1 MKTRYLLLIIFLILG
16 SCSGDNEIADPKK
29 INPNEVIANANML
42 KQIKFEVAK
51 IIPIKRT
58 LDIPG
63 SIEVKQKLLARI
75 GSPVQGR
82 IIEINGELG
91 NTVKKGDILAVINST
106 ELAKQQLA
114 YIKAVQMVELKTKA
128 YERAVLLF
136 DADVVSE
143 AQKLQRK
150 TELSSAK
157 ADMEASKDQ
166 LFVMGMTVE
175 EIEAITSETQIDAIT
190 NIVAKIDGKII
201 KKNVNVGQVVDP
213 TEDIFTIA
221 MLDEVWGVA
230 QIPERQIGFLTE
242 GDDLLIDVP
251 AYEDKLVEG
260 KITYL
265 GDIVDPVTRTVTI
278 RTEIDNN
285 NGLLKPDML
294 ITMKVSGMKIEKVG
308 VPINA
313 IVSIDDSPNI
323 FVKTGKD
330 KFLLRPV
337 TLGIKNKEFVHIDDG
352 LLEGEEVVIDGA
364 FHLNNER
371 LYTKE

>member
-1 MKTRYLLLIIFLILG
+1 MKTQYLLLFIFLILG
-16 SCSGDNEIADPKK
+16 SCSNDKEIVDVKK
-29 INPNEVIANANML
+29 KNPNEVVASAEIL
-42 KQIKFEVAK
+42 DQIKFEPAK
-51 IIPIKRT
+51 IIPIKKT

-63 SIEVKQKLLARI
+63 SIEVKQNLLARI

-82 IIEINGELG
+82 IIEIKGELG
-91 NTVKKGDILAVINST
+91 KTVKQGDVLAVINST

-114 YIKAVQMVELKTKA
+114 YIKSVQMVELKTKG

-150 TELSSAK
+150 TELSAAK

-166 LFVMGMTVE
+166 LSVMGMTVT
-175 EIEAITSETQIDAIT
+175 EIEAIQSETQIDATT

-221 MLDEVWGVA
+221 MLNEVWGVA
-230 QIPERQIGFLTE
+230 QVPERQIGFLKE

-251 AYEDKLVEG
+251 AYESKFVEG

-278 RTEIDNN
+278 RTEIDNTH
-285 NGLLKPDML
+285 GLLKPDML
-294 ITMKVSGMKIEKVG
+294 ITMKVSGKKIEKVG

-313 IVSIDDSPNI
+313 IVSIDDIPNI
-323 FVKTGKD
+323 FVKTGENN
-330 KFLLRPV
+330 FLMRPV
-337 TLGIKNKEFVHIDDG
+337 TLGIKNKDAVHIDDG

-371 LYTKE
+371 LYAKE

>member
-1 MKTRYLLLIIFLILG
+1 MKTQYLLLFIFLILG
-16 SCSGDNEIADPKK
+16 SCSNDKEIADVKK
-29 INPNEVIANANML
+29 KNPNEVIASAEIL
-42 KQIKFEVAK
+42 DQIKFEPAK
-51 IIPIKRT
+51 IIPIKKT

-63 SIEVKQKLLARI
+63 SIEVKQNLLARI

-82 IIEINGELG
+82 IIEIKGELG
-91 NTVKKGDILAVINST
+91 KTVKQGDVLAVINST

-114 YIKAVQMVELKTKA
+114 YIKSVQMVELKTKA

-150 TELSSAK
+150 TELSAAK

-166 LFVMGMTVE
+166 LSVMGMTVT
-175 EIEAITSETQIDAIT
+175 EIEAIQSETQIDATT

-221 MLDEVWGVA
+221 MLNEVWGVA
-230 QIPERQIGFLTE
+230 QVPERQIGFLKE
-242 GDDLLIDVP
+242 GDDLRIDVP
-251 AYEDKLVEG
+251 AYESKFVEG

-278 RTEIDNN
+278 RTEIDNAH
-285 NGLLKPDML
+285 GLLKPDML
-294 ITMKVSGMKIEKVG
+294 ITMKVSGKKIEKVG

-313 IVSIDDSPNI
+313 IVSIDDIPNI
-323 FVKTGKD
+323 FVKTGED
-330 KFLLRPV
+330 RFLMRPV
-337 TLGIKNKEFVHIDDG
+337 TLGIRNKDAVHIDDG

-371 LYTKE
+371 LYAKE

>member
-1 MKTRYLLLIIFLILG
+1 MKTRYLLLLIFLILG
-16 SCSGDNEIADPKK
+16 SCGGDKEIADPKK
-29 INPNEVIANANML
+29 INPNEVIANADML
-42 KQIKFEVAK
+42 KQIKFEAAK

-91 NTVKKGDILAVINST
+91 DPVKQGDVLAVINST

-114 YIKAVQMVELKTKA
+114 YIKSVQMVELKTKA

-166 LFVMGMTVE
+166 LFVMGMTVA
-175 EIEAITSETQIDAIT
+175 EIEAIKSETQIDAIT

-221 MLDEVWGVA
+221 MLNEVWGVA
-230 QIPERQIGFLTE
+230 QIPERQIGFLKE

-260 KITYL
+260 KISYL

-285 NGLLKPDML
+285 HGLLKPDML

-308 VPINA
+308 VPVNA
-313 IVSIDDSPNI
+313 IVSIDDIPNI
-323 FVKTGKD
+323 FVKTGKN

>member
-1 MKTRYLLLIIFLILG
+1 MKTQYLLLFIFLILG
-16 SCSGDNEIADPKK
+16 SCSNDNEIADVKK
-29 INPNEVIANANML
+29 KNPNEVTASSEIL
-42 KQIKFEVAK
+42 DQIKFEPAK
-51 IIPIKRT
+51 ILPIKKT

-63 SIEVKQKLLARI
+63 SIEVKQNLLARI

-82 IIEINGELG
+82 IIEIKGELG
-91 NTVKKGDILAVINST
+91 KTVKQGDVLAVINST

-114 YIKAVQMVELKTKA
+114 YIKSVQMVELKTKA

-150 TELSSAK
+150 TELSAAK

-166 LFVMGMTVE
+166 LTVMGMTVK
-175 EIEAITSETQIDAIT
+175 EIEAIQSETQIDATT

-221 MLDEVWGVA
+221 MLNEVWGVA
-230 QIPERQIGFLTE
+230 QVPERQIGFLKE

-251 AYEDKLVEG
+251 AYESKFVEA

-278 RTEIDNN
+278 RTEIDNAH
-285 NGLLKPDML
+285 GLLKPDML
-294 ITMKVSGMKIEKVG
+294 ITMKVSGKKIEKVG

-313 IVSIDDSPNI
+313 IVSIDDIPNI
-323 FVKTGKD
+323 FVKTGEN
-330 KFLLRPV
+330 KFLMRPV
-337 TLGIKNKEFVHIDDG
+337 TLGIKNKDTVHIDDG

-371 LYTKE
+371 LYAKE

>member
-1 MKTRYLLLIIFLILG
+1 MKTQYLLLFIFLILG
-16 SCSGDNEIADPKK
+16 SCSNDKEITDVKK
-29 INPNEVIANANML
+29 KNPNEVIASAEIFD
-42 KQIKFEVAK
+42 QIKFEPAK
-51 IIPIKRT
+51 IIPIKKS

-63 SIEVKQKLLARI
+63 SIEVKQNLLARI

-82 IIEINGELG
+82 IIEIKGELG
-91 NTVKKGDILAVINST
+91 KTVKQGDVLAVINST

-150 TELSSAK
+150 TELSAAK

-166 LFVMGMTVE
+166 LFVMGMTID
-175 EIEAITSETQIDAIT
+175 EIEAIQSEIQIDATT

-221 MLDEVWGVA
+221 MLNEVWGVA
-230 QIPERQIGFLTE
+230 QVPERQIGFLKE

-251 AYEDKLVEG
+251 AYEDKSVEG

-278 RTEIDNN
+278 RTEIDNAH
-285 NGLLKPDML
+285 GLLKPDML
-294 ITMKVSGMKIEKVG
+294 ITMKVSGKSIEKVG

-313 IVSIDDSPNI
+313 IVSIDDIPNI
-323 FVKTGKD
+323 FVKTGEN
-330 KFLLRPV
+330 KFLMRPV
-337 TLGIKNKEFVHIDDG
+337 TLGVKNKDAVHIDDG

-371 LYTKE
+371 LYAKE

>member
-1 MKTRYLLLIIFLILG
+1 MKTQYLLLFIFLILG
-16 SCSGDNEIADPKK
+16 SCSNDSEIADVKK
-29 INPNEVIANANML
+29 KNPNEVTASSEIL
-42 KQIKFEVAK
+42 DQIKFEPAK
-51 IIPIKRT
+51 IIPIKKT

-63 SIEVKQKLLARI
+63 SIEVKQNLLARI

-82 IIEINGELG
+82 IIEIKGELG
-91 NTVKKGDILAVINST
+91 KTVKQGDVLAVINST
-106 ELAKQQLA
+106 ELAKQQLT
-114 YIKAVQMVELKTKA
+114 YIKSVQMVELKTKA

-150 TELSSAK
+150 TELSAAK

-166 LFVMGMTVE
+166 LTVMGMTVK
-175 EIEAITSETQIDAIT
+175 EIEAIQSETQIDATT

-221 MLDEVWGVA
+221 MLNEVWGVA
-230 QIPERQIGFLTE
+230 QVPERQIGFLKE

-251 AYEDKLVEG
+251 AYESKFVEG

-278 RTEIDNN
+278 RTEIDNTH
-285 NGLLKPDML
+285 GLLKPDML
-294 ITMKVSGMKIEKVG
+294 ITMKVSGKKIEKVG

-313 IVSIDDSPNI
+313 IVSIDDIPNI
-323 FVKTGKD
+323 FVKTGEN
-330 KFLLRPV
+330 KFLMRPV
-337 TLGIKNKEFVHIDDG
+337 TLGIKNKDAVHIDDG

-371 LYTKE
+371 LYAKE

>member
-1 MKTRYLLLIIFLILG
+1 MKTRYLLLLIFLILG
-16 SCSGDNEIADPKK
+16 SCGGDKEIADPKK
-29 INPNEVIANANML
+29 INPNEVIANAEML
-42 KQIKFEVAK
+42 KQIKFEAAK

-91 NTVKKGDILAVINST
+91 NTVKQGDVLAVINST

-114 YIKAVQMVELKTKA
+114 YIKSVQMVELKTKA

-143 AQKLQRK
+143 AQKLERK

-166 LFVMGMTVE
+166 LFVMGMTVA
-175 EIEAITSETQIDAIT
+175 EIEAIKSETQIDAIT

-221 MLDEVWGVA
+221 MLNEVWGVA
-230 QIPERQIGFLTE
+230 QIPERQIGFLKE

-285 NGLLKPDML
+285 HGLLKPDML

-313 IVSIDDSPNI
+313 IVSIDDIPNI
-323 FVKTGKD
+323 FVKTGKN

>member
-1 MKTRYLLLIIFLILG
+1 MKTRYLLLLIFLILG
-16 SCSGDNEIADPKK
+16 SCGGDKEIADPKK
-29 INPNEVIANANML
+29 INPNEVIANADML
-42 KQIKFEVAK
+42 KQIKFEAAK

-91 NTVKKGDILAVINST
+91 DTVKQGDVLAVINST

-114 YIKAVQMVELKTKA
+114 YIKSVQMVELKTKA

-221 MLDEVWGVA
+221 MLNEVWGVA
-230 QIPERQIGFLTE
+230 QIPERQIGFLKE

-278 RTEIDNN
+278 RSEIDNN
-285 NGLLKPDML
+285 HGLLKPDML
-294 ITMKVSGMKIEKVG
+294 ITMKVSGMTIEKVG

-313 IVSIDDSPNI
+313 IVSIDDIPNI
-323 FVKTGKD
+323 FVKTGKN

>member
-1 MKTRYLLLIIFLILG
+1 MKTQYLLLFIFLILG
-16 SCSGDNEIADPKK
+16 SCSNDKEIVDVKK
-29 INPNEVIANANML
+29 KNPNEVVASAEIFD
-42 KQIKFEVAK
+42 QIKFEPAK
-51 IIPIKRT
+51 IIPIKKT

-63 SIEVKQKLLARI
+63 SIEVKQNLLARI

-82 IIEINGELG
+82 IIEIKGELG
-91 NTVKKGDILAVINST
+91 KTVKQGDVLAVINST

-114 YIKAVQMVELKTKA
+114 YIKSVQMVELKTKA
-128 YERAVLLF
+128 FERAVLLF

-150 TELSSAK
+150 TELSAAK

-166 LFVMGMTVE
+166 LFVMGMTID
-175 EIEAITSETQIDAIT
+175 EIEAIQSEIQIDATT

-221 MLDEVWGVA
+221 MLNEVWGVA
-230 QIPERQIGFLTE
+230 QVPERQIGFLKE

-251 AYEDKLVEG
+251 AYENKSVEG

-278 RTEIDNN
+278 RTEIDNAH
-285 NGLLKPDML
+285 GLLKPDML
-294 ITMKVSGMKIEKVG
+294 ITMKVSGKSIEKVG

-313 IVSIDDSPNI
+313 IVSIDDIPNI
-323 FVKTGKD
+323 FVKTGEN
-330 KFLLRPV
+330 KFLMRPV
-337 TLGIKNKEFVHIDDG
+337 TLGVKNKDAVHIDDG

-371 LYTKE
+371 LYAKE

>member
-1 MKTRYLLLIIFLILG
+1 MKTQYLLLFIFLILG
-16 SCSGDNEIADPKK
+16 SCSNDKEIVDVKK
-29 INPNEVIANANML
+29 KNPNEVVASAEIL
-42 KQIKFEVAK
+42 DQIKFESAK
-51 IIPIKRT
+51 IIPIKKS

-63 SIEVKQKLLARI
+63 SIEVKQNLLARI

-82 IIEINGELG
+82 IIEIKGELG
-91 NTVKKGDILAVINST
+91 KTVKQGDVLAVINST

-128 YERAVLLF
+128 FERAVLLF

-150 TELSSAK
+150 TELSAAK

-166 LFVMGMTVE
+166 LFVMGMTID
-175 EIEAITSETQIDAIT
+175 EIEAIQSEIQIDATT

-221 MLDEVWGVA
+221 MLNEVWGVA
-230 QIPERQIGFLTE
+230 QVPERQIGFLKE

-251 AYEDKLVEG
+251 AYENKSVEG

-278 RTEIDNN
+278 RTEIDNAH
-285 NGLLKPDML
+285 GLLKPDML
-294 ITMKVSGMKIEKVG
+294 ITMKVSGKSIEKVG

-313 IVSIDDSPNI
+313 IVSIDDIPNI
-323 FVKTGKD
+323 FVKTGEN
-330 KFLLRPV
+330 KFLMRPV
-337 TLGIKNKEFVHIDDG
+337 TLGVKNKDAVHIDDG

-371 LYTKE
+371 LYAKE

>member
-1 MKTRYLLLIIFLILG
+1 MKTQYLLLFIFLILG
-16 SCSGDNEIADPKK
+16 SCSNDNEIADVAKK
-29 INPNEVIANANML
+29 NPNEVTAGADIL
-42 KQIKFEVAK
+42 DQIKFEPAK
-51 IIPIKRT
+51 IIPIKKT

-63 SIEVKQKLLARI
+63 SIEVKQNLLARI

-82 IIEINGELG
+82 IIEIKGELG
-91 NTVKKGDILAVINST
+91 KTVKQGDILAVINST

-143 AQKLQRK
+143 AQKLERK
-150 TELSSAK
+150 TELSAAK

-175 EIEAITSETQIDAIT
+175 DIEAIQSETQIDATT

-221 MLDEVWGVA
+221 MLNEVWGVA
-230 QIPERQIGFLTE
+230 QVPERQIGFLKE
-242 GDDLLIDVP
+242 GDEILIDVP
-251 AYEDKLVEG
+251 AYESKFVEG

-278 RTEIDNN
+278 RTEIDNAH
-285 NGLLKPDML
+285 GLLKPDML
-294 ITMKVSGMKIEKVG
+294 ITMKVSGKKIEKVG

-313 IVSIDDSPNI
+313 IVSIDDIPNI
-323 FVKTGKD
+323 FVKTGEN
-330 KFLLRPV
+330 KFLMRPV
-337 TLGIKNKEFVHIDDG
+337 TLGIKNKDAVHIDDG

-371 LYTKE
+371 LYAKE

>member
-1 MKTRYLLLIIFLILG
+1 MKTRYLLLLIFLILG
-16 SCSGDNEIADPKK
+16 SCGGDKEIADPKK
-29 INPNEVIANANML
+29 INPNEVIANADML
-42 KQIKFEVAK
+42 KQIKFEAAK

-91 NTVKKGDILAVINST
+91 DPVKQGDVLAVINST

-114 YIKAVQMVELKTKA
+114 YIKSVQMVELKTKA

-166 LFVMGMTVE
+166 LFVMGMTVA
-175 EIEAITSETQIDAIT
+175 EIEAIKSETQIDAIT

-221 MLDEVWGVA
+221 MLNEVWGVA
-230 QIPERQIGFLTE
+230 QIPERQIGFLKE

-251 AYEDKLVEG
+251 AYEEKLVEG

-285 NGLLKPDML
+285 HGLLKPDML

-313 IVSIDDSPNI
+313 IVSIDDIPNI
-323 FVKTGKD
+323 FVKTGKN

>member
-1 MKTRYLLLIIFLILG
+1 MKTQYLLLFIFLILG
-16 SCSGDNEIADPKK
+16 SCSNDKEIADVKK
-29 INPNEVIANANML
+29 KNPNEVVASAEIL
-42 KQIKFEVAK
+42 DQIKFEPAK
-51 IIPIKRT
+51 IIPIKKT

-63 SIEVKQKLLARI
+63 SIEVKQNLLARI

-82 IIEINGELG
+82 IIEIKGELG
-91 NTVKKGDILAVINST
+91 KTVKQGDVLAVINST

-128 YERAVLLF
+128 FERAVLLF

-150 TELSSAK
+150 TELSAAK

-166 LFVMGMTVE
+166 LFVMGMTID
-175 EIEAITSETQIDAIT
+175 EIEAIQSEIQIDATT

-221 MLDEVWGVA
+221 MLNEVWGVA
-230 QIPERQIGFLTE
+230 QVPERQIGFLKE

-251 AYEDKLVEG
+251 AYEDKSVEG

-278 RTEIDNN
+278 RTEIDNAH
-285 NGLLKPDML
+285 GLLKPDML
-294 ITMKVSGMKIEKVG
+294 ITMKVSGKSIEKVG

-313 IVSIDDSPNI
+313 IVSIDDIPNI
-323 FVKTGKD
+323 FVKTGEN
-330 KFLLRPV
+330 KFLMRPV
-337 TLGIKNKEFVHIDDG
+337 TLGVKNKDAVHIDDG

-371 LYTKE
+371 LYAKE

>member
-1 MKTRYLLLIIFLILG
+1 MKTQYLLLFILLILG
-16 SCSGDNEIADPKK
+16 SCSNDKEITDVKK
-29 INPNEVIANANML
+29 KNPNEVIASKEIL
-42 KQIKFEVAK
+42 DQIKFEPAK
-51 IIPIKRT
+51 VIPIKKT

-63 SIEVKQKLLARI
+63 SIEVKQNLLARI

-82 IIEINGELG
+82 IIEIKGELG
-91 NTVKKGDILAVINST
+91 KTVKQGDVLAVINST

-114 YIKAVQMVELKTKA
+114 YIKSVQMVELKTKS

-143 AQKLQRK
+143 AQKLERK
-150 TELSSAK
+150 TELSAAK

-166 LFVMGMTVE
+166 LSVMGMTVE
-175 EIEAITSETQIDAIT
+175 DIEAIQSETQIDATT

-221 MLDEVWGVA
+221 MLNEVWGVA
-230 QIPERQIGFLTE
+230 QVPERQIGFLKE
-242 GDDLLIDVP
+242 GDELLIDVP
-251 AYEDKLVEG
+251 AYESKFVEG

-278 RTEIDNN
+278 RTEIDNAH
-285 NGLLKPDML
+285 GLLKPDML
-294 ITMKVSGMKIEKVG
+294 ITMKVSGKKIEKVG

-313 IVSIDDSPNI
+313 IVSIDDIPNI
-323 FVKTGKD
+323 FVKTGEN
-330 KFLLRPV
+330 KFLMRPV
-337 TLGIKNKEFVHIDDG
+337 TLGIKNKDAVHIDDG

-371 LYTKE
+371 LYAKE

>member
-1 MKTRYLLLIIFLILG
+1 MKTRYLLLLIFLILG
-16 SCSGDNEIADPKK
+16 SCGGDKEIADPKK
-29 INPNEVIANANML
+29 INPNEVIANADML
-42 KQIKFEVAK
+42 KQIKFEAAK

-91 NTVKKGDILAVINST
+91 DTVKQGDVLAVINST

-114 YIKAVQMVELKTKA
+114 YIKSVQMVELKTKA

-166 LFVMGMTVE
+166 LFVMGMTVA
-175 EIEAITSETQIDAIT
+175 EIEAIKSETQIDAIT

-221 MLDEVWGVA
+221 MLNEVWGVA
-230 QIPERQIGFLTE
+230 QIPERQIGFLKE

-260 KITYL
+260 KISYL

-285 NGLLKPDML
+285 HGLLKPDML

-313 IVSIDDSPNI
+313 IVSIDDIPNI
-323 FVKTGKD
+323 FVKTGNN

>member
-1 MKTRYLLLIIFLILG
+1 MKTQYLLLFIFLILG
-16 SCSGDNEIADPKK
+16 SCSNDKEIVDVKK
-29 INPNEVIANANML
+29 KNPNEVVASAEIFD
-42 KQIKFEVAK
+42 QIKFEPAK
-51 IIPIKRT
+51 IIPIKKT

-63 SIEVKQKLLARI
+63 SIEVKQNLLARI

-82 IIEINGELG
+82 IIEIKGELG
-91 NTVKKGDILAVINST
+91 KTVKQGDVLAVINST

-114 YIKAVQMVELKTKA
+114 YIKSVQMVELKTKA

-150 TELSSAK
+150 TELSAAK

-166 LFVMGMTVE
+166 LFVMGMTID
-175 EIEAITSETQIDAIT
+175 EIEAIQSEIQIDATT

-221 MLDEVWGVA
+221 MLNEVWGVA
-230 QIPERQIGFLTE
+230 QVPERQIGFLKE

-251 AYEDKLVEG
+251 AYENKSVEG

-278 RTEIDNN
+278 RTEIDNAH
-285 NGLLKPDML
+285 GLLKPDML
-294 ITMKVSGMKIEKVG
+294 ITMKVSGKSIEKVG

-313 IVSIDDSPNI
+313 IVSIDDIPNI
-323 FVKTGKD
+323 FVKTGEN
-330 KFLLRPV
+330 KFLMRPV
-337 TLGIKNKEFVHIDDG
+337 ILGVKNKDAVHIDDG

-371 LYTKE
+371 LYAKE

>member
-1 MKTRYLLLIIFLILG
+1 MKTQYLLLFIFLILG
-16 SCSGDNEIADPKK
+16 SCSNDIEITDVKK
-29 INPNEVIANANML
+29 KNPNEVIASAEIL
-42 KQIKFEVAK
+42 DQIKFEPAK
-51 IIPIKRT
+51 IIPIKKT

-63 SIEVKQKLLARI
+63 SIEVKQNLLARI

-82 IIEINGELG
+82 IIEIKGELG
-91 NTVKKGDILAVINST
+91 KTVKQGDVLAVINST

-114 YIKAVQMVELKTKA
+114 YIKSVQMVELKTKA

-150 TELSSAK
+150 TELSAAK

-166 LFVMGMTVE
+166 LSVMGMTVT
-175 EIEAITSETQIDAIT
+175 EIEAIQSETQIDATT

-221 MLDEVWGVA
+221 MLNEVWGVA
-230 QIPERQIGFLTE
+230 QVPERQIGFLKE

-251 AYEDKLVEG
+251 AYESKFVEG

-278 RTEIDNN
+278 RTEIDNTH
-285 NGLLKPDML
+285 GLLKPDML
-294 ITMKVSGMKIEKVG
+294 ITMKVSGKKIEKVG

-313 IVSIDDSPNI
+313 IVSIDDIPNI
-323 FVKTGKD
+323 FVKTGENN
-330 KFLLRPV
+330 FLMRPV
-337 TLGIKNKEFVHIDDG
+337 TLGIKNKDAVHIDDG

-371 LYTKE
+371 LYAKE

>member
-1 MKTRYLLLIIFLILG
+1 MKTQYLLLFILLILG
-16 SCSGDNEIADPKK
+16 SCSNDKEITDVKK
-29 INPNEVIANANML
+29 KNPNEVIASEEIL
-42 KQIKFEVAK
+42 DQIKFEPAK
-51 IIPIKRT
+51 IIPIKKT

-63 SIEVKQKLLARI
+63 SIEVKQNLLARI

-82 IIEINGELG
+82 IIEIKGELG
-91 NTVKKGDILAVINST
+91 KTVKQGDVLAVINST

-114 YIKAVQMVELKTKA
+114 YIKSVQMVELKTKG

-150 TELSSAK
+150 TELSAAK

-166 LFVMGMTVE
+166 LFVMGMTID
-175 EIEAITSETQIDAIT
+175 EIEAIQSEIQIDATT

-221 MLDEVWGVA
+221 MLNEVWGVA
-230 QIPERQIGFLTE
+230 QVPERQIGFLKE

-251 AYEDKLVEG
+251 AYEDKSVEG

-278 RTEIDNN
+278 RTEIDNAH
-285 NGLLKPDML
+285 GLLKPDML
-294 ITMKVSGMKIEKVG
+294 ITMKVSGKSIEKVG

-313 IVSIDDSPNI
+313 IVSIDDIPNI
-323 FVKTGKD
+323 FVKTGEK
-330 KFLLRPV
+330 KFLMRPV
-337 TLGIKNKEFVHIDDG
+337 TLGVKNKDAVHIDDG

-371 LYTKE
+371 LYAKE

>member
-1 MKTRYLLLIIFLILG
+1 MKTQYLLLFIFLILG
-16 SCSGDNEIADPKK
+16 SCSNDSEIADIKK
-29 INPNEVIANANML
+29 KNPNEVTASSEIL
-42 KQIKFEVAK
+42 DQIKFEPAK
-51 IIPIKRT
+51 ILPIKKT

-63 SIEVKQKLLARI
+63 SIEVKQNLLARI

-82 IIEINGELG
+82 IIEIKGELG
-91 NTVKKGDILAVINST
+91 KTVKQGDILAVINST

-114 YIKAVQMVELKTKA
+114 YIKSVQMVELKTKA

-150 TELSSAK
+150 TELSAAK

-166 LFVMGMTVE
+166 LFVMGMTVKD
-175 EIEAITSETQIDAIT
+175 IEAIQSETQIDATT

-221 MLDEVWGVA
+221 MLNEVWGVA
-230 QIPERQIGFLTE
+230 QVPERQIGFLKE

-251 AYEDKLVEG
+251 AYESKFVEG

-278 RTEIDNN
+278 RTEIDNAH
-285 NGLLKPDML
+285 GLLKPDML
-294 ITMKVSGMKIEKVG
+294 ITMKVSGKKIEKVG

-313 IVSIDDSPNI
+313 IVSIDDIPNI
-323 FVKTGKD
+323 FVKTGEN
-330 KFLLRPV
+330 KFLMRPV
-337 TLGIKNKEFVHIDDG
+337 TLGIKNKDAVHIDDG

-371 LYTKE
+371 LYAKE

>member
-1 MKTRYLLLIIFLILG
+1 MKTQYLLLFIFLILG
-16 SCSGDNEIADPKK
+16 SCSNDKEIADVKK
-29 INPNEVIANANML
+29 KNPNEVVASAEIL
-42 KQIKFEVAK
+42 DQIKFEPAK
-51 IIPIKRT
+51 IIPIKKT

-63 SIEVKQKLLARI
+63 SIEVKQNLLARI

-82 IIEINGELG
+82 IIEIKGELG
-91 NTVKKGDILAVINST
+91 KTVKQGDVLAVINST

-114 YIKAVQMVELKTKA
+114 YIKSVQMVELKTKA

-150 TELSSAK
+150 TELSAAK

-166 LFVMGMTVE
+166 LFVMGMTID
-175 EIEAITSETQIDAIT
+175 EIEAIQSEIQIDATT

-221 MLDEVWGVA
+221 MLSEVWGVA
-230 QIPERQIGFLTE
+230 QVPERQIGFLKE

-251 AYEDKLVEG
+251 AYEDKSVEG

-278 RTEIDNN
+278 RTEIDNAH
-285 NGLLKPDML
+285 GLLKPDML
-294 ITMKVSGMKIEKVG
+294 ISMKVSGKSIEKVG

-313 IVSIDDSPNI
+313 IVSIDDIPNI
-323 FVKTGKD
+323 FVKTGEN
-330 KFLLRPV
+330 KFLMRPV
-337 TLGIKNKEFVHIDDG
+337 ALGVKNKDAVHIDDG

-371 LYTKE
+371 LYAKE

>member
-1 MKTRYLLLIIFLILG
+1 MKTRYILLLIFLILG
-16 SCSGDNEIADPKK
+16 SCGDDKDIAEKK
-29 INPNEVIANANML
+29 INPNEVIANAEMM
-42 KQIKFEVAK
+42 KQIKFESAK

-91 NTVKKGDILAVINST
+91 DTVKRGDVLAVINST

-114 YIKAVQMVELKTKA
+114 YIKSVQMVELKTKA

-166 LFVMGMTVE
+166 LFVMGMTVA
-175 EIEAITSETQIDAIT
+175 EIEAIKSETQIDAIT
-190 NIVAKIDGKII
+190 NIEAKIDGKII
-201 KKNVNVGQVVDP
+201 KKNVNVGQIVDP

-230 QIPERQIGFLTE
+230 QIPERQIGFLEE
-242 GDDLLIDVP
+242 GNDIIIDVP

-285 NGLLKPDML
+285 HGLLKPDML
-294 ITMKVSGMKIEKVG
+294 VTMKVSGMKIEKVG

-313 IVSIDDSPNI
+313 IVSIDDIPNI
-323 FVKTGKD
+323 FVKTGNN

-352 LLEGEEVVIDGA
+352 LLEGEEVVTDGA

>member
-1 MKTRYLLLIIFLILG
+1 MKTQYLLLFIFLILG
-16 SCSGDNEIADPKK
+16 SCSKDNEIADVAKK
-29 INPNEVIANANML
+29 NPNEVTASAEIL
-42 KQIKFEVAK
+42 DQIKFEPAK
-51 IIPIKRT
+51 IIPIKKT

-63 SIEVKQKLLARI
+63 SIEVKQNLLARI

-82 IIEINGELG
+82 IIEIKGELG
-91 NTVKKGDILAVINST
+91 KTVKQGDVLAVINST

-114 YIKAVQMVELKTKA
+114 YIKSVQMVELKTKA

-143 AQKLQRK
+143 AQKLERK
-150 TELSSAK
+150 TELSAAK

-166 LFVMGMTVE
+166 LFVMGMTVT
-175 EIEAITSETQIDAIT
+175 EIEAIQSETQIDATT

-221 MLDEVWGVA
+221 MLNEVWGVA
-230 QIPERQIGFLTE
+230 QVPERQIGFLKE

-251 AYEDKLVEG
+251 AYESKFVEG

-278 RTEIDNN
+278 RTEIDNAH
-285 NGLLKPDML
+285 GLLKPDML
-294 ITMKVSGMKIEKVG
+294 ITMKVSGKKIERVG
-308 VPINA
+308 VPVNA
-313 IVSIDDSPNI
+313 IVSIDDIPNI
-323 FVKTGKD
+323 FVKTGEN
-330 KFLLRPV
+330 KFLMRPV
-337 TLGIKNKEFVHIDDG
+337 TLGIKNKDAVHIDDG

-371 LYTKE
+371 LYAKE

>member
-1 MKTRYLLLIIFLILG
+1 MKTQYLLLFIFLILG
-16 SCSGDNEIADPKK
+16 SCSNDKEITDVKK
-29 INPNEVIANANML
+29 KNPNEVIASAEIFD
-42 KQIKFEVAK
+42 QIKFEPAK
-51 IIPIKRT
+51 IIPIKKS

-63 SIEVKQKLLARI
+63 SIEVKQNLLARI

-82 IIEINGELG
+82 IIEIKGELG
-91 NTVKKGDILAVINST
+91 KTVKQGDVLAVINST

-114 YIKAVQMVELKTKA
+114 YIKSVQMVELKTKA

-150 TELSSAK
+150 TELSAAK

-166 LFVMGMTVE
+166 LFVMGMTID
-175 EIEAITSETQIDAIT
+175 EIEAIQSEIQIDATT

-221 MLDEVWGVA
+221 MLNEVWGVA
-230 QIPERQIGFLTE
+230 QVPERQIGFLKE

-251 AYEDKLVEG
+251 AYENKSVEG

-278 RTEIDNN
+278 RTEIDNAH
-285 NGLLKPDML
+285 GLLKPDML
-294 ITMKVSGMKIEKVG
+294 ITMKVSGKSIEKVG

-313 IVSIDDSPNI
+313 IVSIDDIPNI
-323 FVKTGKD
+323 FVKTGD
-330 KFLLRPV
+330 NKFLMRPV
-337 TLGIKNKEFVHIDDG
+337 TLGVKNKDAVHIDDG

-371 LYTKE
+371 LYAKE

>member
-1 MKTRYLLLIIFLILG
+1 MKIQYLLLFIFLILG
-16 SCSGDNEIADPKK
+16 SCSNDKEITDVKK
-29 INPNEVIANANML
+29 KNPNEVLASADIL
-42 KQIKFEVAK
+42 DQIKFEPAK
-51 IIPIKRT
+51 IIPIKKT

-63 SIEVKQKLLARI
+63 SIEVKQNLLARI

-82 IIEINGELG
+82 IIEIKGELG
-91 NTVKKGDILAVINST
+91 KTVKQGDVLAVINST
-106 ELAKQQLA
+106 ELAKQQLG
-114 YIKAVQMVELKTKA
+114 YIKSVQMVELKTKA

-150 TELSSAK
+150 TELSAAK

-166 LFVMGMTVE
+166 LSVMGMTVT
-175 EIEAITSETQIDAIT
+175 EIEAIQSETQIDATT
-190 NIVAKIDGKII
+190 NIIAKIDGKII

-221 MLDEVWGVA
+221 MLNEVWGLA
-230 QIPERQIGFLTE
+230 QVPERQIGFLKE

-251 AYEDKLVEG
+251 AYESKFVEG

-278 RTEIDNN
+278 RTEIDNSH
-285 NGLLKPDML
+285 GLLKPDML
-294 ITMKVSGMKIEKVG
+294 ITMKVSGKKIERVG

-313 IVSIDDSPNI
+313 IVSIDDIPNI
-323 FVKTGKD
+323 FVKTGENR
-330 KFLLRPV
+330 FLMRPV
-337 TLGIKNKEFVHIDDG
+337 TLGIKNKDAVHIDDG
-352 LLEGEEVVIDGA
+352 LLEGEEVVIEGA

-371 LYTKE
+371 LYAKE

>member
-1 MKTRYLLLIIFLILG
+1 MKTQYLLLFIFLILG
-16 SCSGDNEIADPKK
+16 SCSNDNEIADVAKK
-29 INPNEVIANANML
+29 NPNEVTAGAEIL
-42 KQIKFEVAK
+42 DQIKFEPAK
-51 IIPIKRT
+51 IIPIKKT

-63 SIEVKQKLLARI
+63 SIEVKQNLLARI

-82 IIEINGELG
+82 IIEIKGELG
-91 NTVKKGDILAVINST
+91 KTVKQGDILAVINST

-143 AQKLQRK
+143 AQKLERK
-150 TELSSAK
+150 TELSAAK

-166 LFVMGMTVE
+166 LFVMGMTVKD
-175 EIEAITSETQIDAIT
+175 IEAIQSETQIDATT

-221 MLDEVWGVA
+221 MLNEVWGVA
-230 QIPERQIGFLTE
+230 QVPERQIGFLKE
-242 GDDLLIDVP
+242 GDEIIIDVP
-251 AYEDKLVEG
+251 AYESKFVEG

-278 RTEIDNN
+278 RTEIDNAH
-285 NGLLKPDML
+285 GLLKPDML
-294 ITMKVSGMKIEKVG
+294 ITMKVSGKKIEKVG

-313 IVSIDDSPNI
+313 IVSIDDIPNI
-323 FVKTGKD
+323 FVKTGEN
-330 KFLLRPV
+330 KFLMRPV
-337 TLGIKNKEFVHIDDG
+337 TLGIKNKDAVHIDDG

-371 LYTKE
+371 LYAKE

>member
-1 MKTRYLLLIIFLILG
+1 MKTQYLLLFIFLILG
-16 SCSGDNEIADPKK
+16 SCSNDKEITDVKK
-29 INPNEVIANANML
+29 KNPNEVIASAEIFD
-42 KQIKFEVAK
+42 QIKFEPAK
-51 IIPIKRT
+51 IIPIKKS

-63 SIEVKQKLLARI
+63 SIEVKQNLLARI

-82 IIEINGELG
+82 IIEIKGELG
-91 NTVKKGDILAVINST
+91 KTVKQGDVLAVINST

-150 TELSSAK
+150 TELSAAK

-166 LFVMGMTVE
+166 LFVMGMTID
-175 EIEAITSETQIDAIT
+175 EIEAIQSEIQIDATT

-221 MLDEVWGVA
+221 MLNEVWGVA
-230 QIPERQIGFLTE
+230 QVPERQIGFLKE

-251 AYEDKLVEG
+251 AYENKSIEG

-278 RTEIDNN
+278 RTEIDNAH
-285 NGLLKPDML
+285 GLLKPDML
-294 ITMKVSGMKIEKVG
+294 ITMKVSGKSIEKVG

-313 IVSIDDSPNI
+313 IVSIDDIPNI
-323 FVKTGKD
+323 FVKTGEN
-330 KFLLRPV
+330 KFLMRPV
-337 TLGIKNKEFVHIDDG
+337 TLGIKNKDAVHIDDG

-371 LYTKE
+371 LYAKE

>member
-1 MKTRYLLLIIFLILG
+1 MKTQYLLLFIFLILG
-16 SCSGDNEIADPKK
+16 SCSNDKEITDVKK
-29 INPNEVIANANML
+29 KNPNEVIASAEIL
-42 KQIKFEVAK
+42 DQIKFEPAK
-51 IIPIKRT
+51 IIPIKKS

-63 SIEVKQKLLARI
+63 SIEVKQNLLARI

-82 IIEINGELG
+82 IIEIKGELG
-91 NTVKKGDILAVINST
+91 KTVKQGDVLAVINST

-150 TELSSAK
+150 TELSAAK

-166 LFVMGMTVE
+166 LFVMGMTID
-175 EIEAITSETQIDAIT
+175 EIEAIQSEIQIDATT

-221 MLDEVWGVA
+221 MLNEVWGVA
-230 QIPERQIGFLTE
+230 QVPERQIGFLKE

-251 AYEDKLVEG
+251 AYENKSVEG

-278 RTEIDNN
+278 RTEIDNAH
-285 NGLLKPDML
+285 GLLKPDML
-294 ITMKVSGMKIEKVG
+294 ITMKVSGKSIEKVG

-313 IVSIDDSPNI
+313 IVSIDDIPNI
-323 FVKTGKD
+323 FVKTGEN
-330 KFLLRPV
+330 KFLMRPV
-337 TLGIKNKEFVHIDDG
+337 TLGVKNKDAVHIDDG

-371 LYTKE
+371 LYAKE

>member
-1 MKTRYLLLIIFLILG
+1 MKTQYFLLFIFLILG
-16 SCSGDNEIADPKK
+16 SCSNDKEIVDVKK
-29 INPNEVIANANML
+29 KNPNEVVASAEIL
-42 KQIKFEVAK
+42 DQIKFEPAK
-51 IIPIKRT
+51 IIPIKKT

-63 SIEVKQKLLARI
+63 SIEVKQNLLARI

-82 IIEINGELG
+82 IIEIKGELG
-91 NTVKKGDILAVINST
+91 KTVKQGDVLAVINST

-114 YIKAVQMVELKTKA
+114 YIKSVQMVELKTKA

-150 TELSSAK
+150 TELSAAK

-166 LFVMGMTVE
+166 LFVMGMTID
-175 EIEAITSETQIDAIT
+175 EIEAIQSEIQIDATT

-221 MLDEVWGVA
+221 MLSEVWGVA
-230 QIPERQIGFLTE
+230 QVPERQIGFLKE

-251 AYEDKLVEG
+251 AYEDKSVEG

-278 RTEIDNN
+278 RTEIDNAH
-285 NGLLKPDML
+285 GLLKPDML
-294 ITMKVSGMKIEKVG
+294 ITMKVSGKSIEKVG

-313 IVSIDDSPNI
+313 IVSIDDIPNI
-323 FVKTGKD
+323 FVKTGEN
-330 KFLLRPV
+330 KFLMRPV
-337 TLGIKNKEFVHIDDG
+337 TLGVKNKDAVHIDDG

-371 LYTKE
+371 LYAKE

>member
-1 MKTRYLLLIIFLILG
+1 MKTQYLLLFIFLILG
-16 SCSGDNEIADPKK
+16 SCSNDKEIVDVKK
-29 INPNEVIANANML
+29 KNPNEVVASAEIL
-42 KQIKFEVAK
+42 DQIKFEPAK
-51 IIPIKRT
+51 IIPIKKT

-63 SIEVKQKLLARI
+63 SIEVKQNLLARI

-82 IIEINGELG
+82 IIEIKGELG
-91 NTVKKGDILAVINST
+91 KTVKQGDVLAVINST

-114 YIKAVQMVELKTKA
+114 YIKSVQMVELKTKA
-128 YERAVLLF
+128 FERAVLLF

-150 TELSSAK
+150 TELSAAK

-166 LFVMGMTVE
+166 LFVMGMTID
-175 EIEAITSETQIDAIT
+175 EIEAIQSEIQIDATT

-221 MLDEVWGVA
+221 MLSEVWGVA
-230 QIPERQIGFLTE
+230 QVPERQIGFLKE

-251 AYEDKLVEG
+251 AYEDKSVEG

-278 RTEIDNN
+278 RTEIDNAH
-285 NGLLKPDML
+285 GLLKPDML
-294 ITMKVSGMKIEKVG
+294 ISMKVSGKSIEKVG

-313 IVSIDDSPNI
+313 IVSIDDIPNI
-323 FVKTGKD
+323 FVKTGEN
-330 KFLLRPV
+330 KFLMRPV
-337 TLGIKNKEFVHIDDG
+337 TLGVKNKDAVHIDDG

-371 LYTKE
+371 LYAKE

>member
-1 MKTRYLLLIIFLILG
+1 MKTQYLLLFIFLILG
-16 SCSGDNEIADPKK
+16 SCSNDKEIADVKK
-29 INPNEVIANANML
+29 KNPNEVIASAEIL
-42 KQIKFEVAK
+42 DQIKFEPAK
-51 IIPIKRT
+51 IIPIKKT

-63 SIEVKQKLLARI
+63 SIEVKQNLLARI

-82 IIEINGELG
+82 IIEIKGELG
-91 NTVKKGDILAVINST
+91 KTVKQGDVLAVINST

-114 YIKAVQMVELKTKA
+114 YIKSVQMVELKTKA

-150 TELSSAK
+150 TELSAAK

-166 LFVMGMTVE
+166 LSVMGMTVT
-175 EIEAITSETQIDAIT
+175 EIEAIQSETQIDATT

-221 MLDEVWGVA
+221 MLNEVWGVA
-230 QIPERQIGFLTE
+230 QVPERQIGFLKE
-242 GDDLLIDVP
+242 GDDLRIDVP
-251 AYEDKLVEG
+251 AYESKFVEG

-278 RTEIDNN
+278 RTEIDNAH
-285 NGLLKPDML
+285 GLLKPDML
-294 ITMKVSGMKIEKVG
+294 ITMKVSGKKIEKVG

-313 IVSIDDSPNI
+313 IVSIDDIPNI
-323 FVKTGKD
+323 FVKTGEGR
-330 KFLLRPV
+330 FLMRPV
-337 TLGIKNKEFVHIDDG
+337 TLGIKNKDAVHIDDG

-371 LYTKE
+371 LYAKE

>member
-1 MKTRYLLLIIFLILG
+1 MKTQYLLLFIFLILG
-16 SCSGDNEIADPKK
+16 SCSNDKEITDVKK
-29 INPNEVIANANML
+29 KNPNEVIASAEIFD
-42 KQIKFEVAK
+42 QIKFEPAK
-51 IIPIKRT
+51 IIPIKKS

-63 SIEVKQKLLARI
+63 SIEVKQNLLARI

-82 IIEINGELG
+82 IIEIKGELG
-91 NTVKKGDILAVINST
+91 KTVKQGDVLAVINST

-114 YIKAVQMVELKTKA
+114 YIKSVQMVELKTKA

-150 TELSSAK
+150 TELSAAK

-166 LFVMGMTVE
+166 LFVMGMTID
-175 EIEAITSETQIDAIT
+175 EIEAIQSEIQIDATT

-221 MLDEVWGVA
+221 MLNEVWGVA
-230 QIPERQIGFLTE
+230 QVPERQIGFLKE

-251 AYEDKLVEG
+251 AYENKSVEG

-278 RTEIDNN
+278 RTEIDNAH
-285 NGLLKPDML
+285 GLLKPDML
-294 ITMKVSGMKIEKVG
+294 ITMKVSGKSIEKVG

-313 IVSIDDSPNI
+313 IVSIDDIPNI
-323 FVKTGKD
+323 FVKTGEN
-330 KFLLRPV
+330 KFLMRPV
-337 TLGIKNKEFVHIDDG
+337 TLGVKNKDAVHIDDG

-371 LYTKE
+371 LYAKE